1 VAEALL
7 RSAGSGI
14 RITRILWEGG
24 KSRAADTPRVRLLE
38 TIYSNTM
45 KIDIASSQDVDDL
58 LPLLQSQFN
67 EHEIEFEVDQLK
79 AALYHLITHGDLGFA
94 IIAKESNDSIG
105 FAVVSIAW
113 TLEHGGKSAWLD
125 ELFVLPDYRR
135 RGIGTLLVERV
146 LEEVKKLGCQALD
159 LEVDTGHRRAESLY
173 ERMGF
178 RKLDHSRW
186 VKGISKSHAT

>member
-1 VAEALL
+1 
-7 RSAGSGI
+7 
-14 RITRILWEGG
+14 
-24 KSRAADTPRVRLLE
+24 
-38 TIYSNTM
+38 M